1 MLYAQLRASNE
12 ADTLP
17 NKTMSELY
25 LSRRFDN
32 DLPFLIMSYVR
43 AIEPFS
49 QPCCKGLGT
58 SAQLLVGCTAGT
70 FFFFADLSI
79 TAHFLALD
87 NAIRICLY
95 LGMMRTFRRIDGTNR
110 P

>member
-12 ADTLP
+12 ADKLP

-70 FFFFADLSI
+70 FFFCRFIHYRPFFSLSI
-79 TAHFLALD
+79 MQSPSVC
-87 NAIRICLY
+87 I
-95 LGMMRTFRRIDGTNR
+95 
-110 P
+110 